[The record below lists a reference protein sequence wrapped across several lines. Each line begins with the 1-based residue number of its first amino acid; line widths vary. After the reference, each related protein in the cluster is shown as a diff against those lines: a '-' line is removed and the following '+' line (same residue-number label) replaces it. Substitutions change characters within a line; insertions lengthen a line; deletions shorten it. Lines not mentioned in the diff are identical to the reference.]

1 MYWIHFPWLCW
12 ALTRPM
18 LSNQGLS
25 VWPRSTMWNVNDVLS
40 QLDEK
45 IWVILPACTTSEGVY
60 YSSQRCY
67 SVLFTLILH
76 IWDSLVI
83 RGRKSLRC
91 YHNCSRA
98 GRSLTQDVNPPVMER
113 PSLAQRLG
121 PHGPPP
127 RRNIHQRARTPSWPA
142 PNMRPANGRG
152 VESAAAG
159 GPKGGKRGSE
169 PGWPLRTEPWK
180 SKGEWA
186 MGFGLRPAAPP
197 PLPPPPRS
205 NHLFKTTCVNEICSG
220 IFRAADFNPKW
231 KEGRSALFVFPRCIL
246 SLLPPPF

>member
-1 MYWIHFPWLCW
+1 MDLDWFPVLYYPRWELQVQLHPLRIKCSCFSWNNWAHCIYFMYWIHFPWLRW
-12 ALTRPM
+12 ALTCRM
-18 LSNQGLS
+18 LSNPGLS

-98 GRSLTQDVNPPVMER
+98 GRKLDT
-113 PSLAQRLG
+113 
-121 PHGPPP
+121 
-127 RRNIHQRARTPSWPA
+127 RR
-142 PNMRPANGRG
+142 
-152 VESAAAG
+152 
-159 GPKGGKRGSE
+159 
-169 PGWPLRTEPWK
+169 
-180 SKGEWA
+180 
-186 MGFGLRPAAPP
+186 
-197 PLPPPPRS
+197 
-205 NHLFKTTCVNEICSG
+205 
-220 IFRAADFNPKW
+220 
-231 KEGRSALFVFPRCIL
+231 
-246 SLLPPPF
+246 